1 MKFNIIV
8 SFFSEMGWQAL
19 GKIPNPVS
27 GKIEKNLE
35 MAKQIIEL
43 LDILKEKTNGNLTD
57 EENRFLNTT
66 ITDLKLNYV
75 EEISK
80 EKKEDEPKDKI

>member
-8 SFFSEMGWQAL
+8 SFFAEIGWQAL
-19 GKIPNPVS
+19 GKISNPIT

-43 LDILKEKTNGNLTD
+43 LDVLKEKTNGNLSK
-57 EENRFLNTT
+57 EEEKFLEST
-66 ITDLKLNYV
+66 ISDLKLNYV
-75 EEISK
+75 EELSK
-80 EKKEDEPKDKI
+80 EKQGNESKDKI

>member
-8 SFFSEMGWQAL
+8 SFFAEIGWQAL
-19 GKIPNPVS
+19 GKIPNPIT

-35 MAKQIIEL
+35 MAKQIIEP
-43 LDILKEKTNGNLTD
+43 LDVLKEKTNGNLNK
-57 EENRFLNTT
+57 EEYKFLEIT
-66 ITDLKLNYV
+66 ISDLKLNYV

-80 EKKEDEPKDKI
+80 EKNESKN